1 MLCREIFRGGP
12 RMKLKCL
19 LNISRFT
26 TKDKEYPVIKET
38 ECYCTIKAD
47 DGYPI
52 EISKF
57 SIGKFF
63 EVVEE

>member
-1 MLCREIFRGGP
+1 
-12 RMKLKCL
+12 MKLKCL

-38 ECYCTIKAD
+38 ECYCTIKAN

-63 EVVEE
+63 EEVSE